1 MFDSVLLELI
11 KTDKNKGLLHLIDQ
25 YTPLVYTVV
34 KSKISSVCTEED
46 IEETVSDVF
55 NAFYNQ
61 ADSVDLTRGSIAAYL
76 VTIAKRKAVDVYRKA
91 SKNHEVALLN
101 DENEL
106 IELPDSFNLEDE
118 VQKKE
123 LRKILL
129 SVINSLG
136 EPDSAIII
144 RRFYLGENSK
154 DIALVTGLSED
165 NVRKRLSRALRKI
178 EKELKGEN
186 YEV

>member
-1 MFDSVLLELI
+1 MFDSVLLELM

-55 NAFYNQ
+55 HAFYNQ
-61 ADSVDLTRGSIAAYL
+61 AVSVDLSRGSIAAYL
-76 VTIAKRKAVDVYRKA
+76 VVIAKRKAIDAYRKA
-91 SKNHEVALLN
+91 SKNKEVRLLK
-101 DENEL
+101 DENEA

-123 LRKILL
+123 LKTKLL
-129 SVINSLG
+129 SIINSLG
-136 EPDSAIII
+136 EPDSTIII
-144 RRFYLGENSK
+144 HRFYLGESAKN
-154 DIALVTGLSED
+154 IALVTELSED

-178 EKELKGEN
+178 EKELKGAN
-186 YEV
+186 YEI

>member
-1 MFDSVLLELI
+1 MFDSVLLKLI
-11 KTDKNKGLLHLIDQ
+11 KTDKRKGLLNLIDQ

-61 ADSVDLTRGSIAAYL
+61 AESVDLSRGSIAAYL
-76 VTIAKRKAVDVYRKA
+76 VVIAKRRAVDVYRKA
-91 SKNHEVALLN
+91 SKNTELKLL
-101 DENEL
+101 DEENEA

-123 LRKILL
+123 LRNQLI

-136 EPDSAIII
+136 EPDSTIII
-144 RRFYLGENSK
+144 HRFYLEESAK
-154 DIALVTGLSED
+154 DIAFVTGLSED

-178 EKELKGEN
+178 EKKLKGAD
-186 YEV
+186 YEI